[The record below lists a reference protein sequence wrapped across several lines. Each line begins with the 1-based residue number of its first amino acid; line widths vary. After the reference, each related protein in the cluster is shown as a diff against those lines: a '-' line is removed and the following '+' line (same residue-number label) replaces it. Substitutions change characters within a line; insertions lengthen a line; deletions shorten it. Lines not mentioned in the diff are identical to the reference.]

1 MLMHTSLPSR
11 AQTIVDPAVLDA
23 SLTAL
28 LAENDGTG
36 GGSSG
41 PEEMRA
47 PLVALLRAALTDGKA
62 EIEQRFMTDH
72 DGAAV
77 VAASSFLMDAVIR
90 TLYRATI
97 DVVYPIPNPTSS
109 ERLAILAV
117 GGYGRGELAP
127 FSDIDLLFLLPYKR
141 TPVLEQIV
149 EFMLYVLWDL
159 GLKVGHATR
168 SLDDTLRQAQ
178 QDVTIRTSLL
188 ESRHLCGDGDFS
200 QTLRDRFR
208 EEVIEGSGVDFVDA
222 KLLER
227 EKRHLRMGDSRYV
240 LEPNIKEGK
249 GGLRDL
255 HSLFWIAKYLFHVES
270 LGELVELGLLE
281 KDEAH
286 RFVRAQNFLW
296 TVRCHL
302 HYLARRAEERLT
314 FDVQSEIGRLMGY
327 TDHAGSRGV
336 ERFMKHYFL
345 IAKDVGDLTRIFIAA
360 LESEQKRKMVGRRR
374 TTPNTGRAT
383 TVQFVLDGG
392 RLNLAS
398 PEVFAADPVNILR
411 LFHMAQ
417 DQKLEIHPNA
427 LRLVTQS
434 LKLIDTKIRQDPEAN
449 RLFLEILTSRNDPE
463 MSLRRLNEARVF
475 GRFVPD
481 FGRVVAQMQYDMYHV
496 YTVDEHTIY
505 AIGVLARLEA
515 GQLSADL
522 PLAASLVDTILS
534 RRALYVAVLL
544 HDIAKGRPTDH
555 SETGAKIAL
564 TLGPRFGL
572 TEEETETVSWLVRF
586 HLLMSRT
593 AFKRDLDDVQTIY
606 DFVAGVQ
613 SPERL
618 KLLLILTTVDIFAV
632 GPGVWNGWKAA
643 LLRRLYERALELMS
657 GGAIADQRDTR
668 IVKCQ
673 HAVRALLP
681 EFTDEEFTALV
692 SRAYPYYWLSTEP
705 AMIERHAILMREAD
719 RSGAPLSVST
729 RVDLVRCVTEVT
741 IYTGDHPGL
750 FSGIA
755 GALALAGASIVDA
768 RIATM
773 ANGMALDSFWIQDAS
788 GGAFAR
794 PDRLAKLSVLFEHV
808 LSGTIKPQLELKRP
822 VPFPNRSRVFTVPP
836 RVLIDNKA
844 SATHTVIE
852 VNGRDRPGLLFYLT
866 RGITKQ
872 GLQISNAKIATYG
885 EKVVDVFYVKDL
897 FGLKV
902 QSERH
907 LAQIREALIG
917 VLEDFAVKSD
927 PALPQ
932 VANAAPNGKPPEVT
946 KQRA

>member
-1 MLMHTSLPSR
+1 MLMHAPVPVH
-11 AQTIVDPAVLDA
+11 AQEIVDAARLDA
-23 SLTAL
+23 QLAASLEAYEK
-28 LAENDGTG
+28 AANKSRGPDGPR
-36 GGSSG
+36 G
-41 PEEMRA
+41 PI
-47 PLVALLRAALTDGKA
+47 VALLKSALTEGKA
-62 EIEQRFMTDH
+62 EIERRFMLRH
-72 DGAAV
+72 DGAAAV
-77 VAASSFLMDAVIR
+77 SATSFLMDTIISA
-90 TLYRATI
+90 LFRATTEF
-97 DVVYPIPNPTSS
+97 VYPMPNPTSG

-127 FSDIDLLFLLPYKR
+127 YSDIDLLFLLPYKQ
-141 TPVLEQIV
+141 TPVLEQVV
-149 EFMLYVLWDL
+149 EFMLYAMWDL

-168 SLDDTLRQAQ
+168 SVDETLRQAQ
-178 QDVTIRTSLL
+178 ADMTIRTTLV
-188 ESRHLCGDGDFS
+188 ESRHLCGDEGSS
-200 QTLRDRFR
+200 QVLRDRFR
-208 EEVIEGSGVDFVDA
+208 EDVMDGTGVEFVDA

-255 HSLFWIAKYLFHVES
+255 HSLFWIAKYLFHIET
-270 LGELVELGLLE
+270 LDELVELGLLE
-281 KDEAH
+281 KGEAH
-286 RFVRAQNFLW
+286 RFERAQNFLW

-302 HYLARRAEERLT
+302 HYLTKRAEERLT
-314 FDVQSEIGRLMGY
+314 FDVQAEIGRLMGY

-360 LESEQKRKMVGRRR
+360 LESEQKRKMVARKRSSRFSGRS
-374 TTPNTGRAT
+374 TAA
-383 TVQFVLDGG
+383 QFIVDGG
-392 RLNLAS
+392 RLTVADTG
-398 PEVFAADPVNILR
+398 VFAADPVNILR
-411 LFHMAQ
+411 LFHIAQ
-417 DQKLEIHPNA
+417 AQKLDIHPNA

-434 LKLIDTKIRQDPEAN
+434 LKLIDPKLRQDPVAN
-449 RLFLEILTSRNDPE
+449 RLFLEMLTSRNDPE
-463 MSLRRLNEARVF
+463 TTLRRLNEARVF

-505 AIGVLARLEA
+505 AIGVLSRIESGELREE
-515 GQLSADL
+515 
-522 PLAASLVDTILS
+522 LAFPASLVGSVIS
-534 RRALYVAVLL
+534 RRALYVSVLL

-572 TEEETETVSWLVRF
+572 TEEETETVSWLVRH

-593 AFKRDLDDVQTIY
+593 AFKRDLDDVKSIY
-606 DFVAGVQ
+606 DFVAVVQ

-618 KLLLILTTVDIFAV
+618 KLLLLLTTVDIYAV

-643 LLRRLYERALELMS
+643 LLRRLYERSLELMS
-657 GGAIADQRDTR
+657 GGAIADGRDSR
-668 IVKCQ
+668 IAKAQ
-673 HAVRALLP
+673 EAARALLP
-681 EFTDEEFTALV
+681 EFSDEEFAGLV
-692 SRAYPYYWLSTEP
+692 SRTYPYYWLSTDV
-705 AMIERHAILMREAD
+705 AMVERQAILMREAD

-729 RVDLVRCVTEVT
+729 RVDLIRCVTEVT

-750 FSGIA
+750 FSSIA

-768 RIATM
+768 RIVTL
-773 ANGMALDSFWIQDAS
+773 ANGMALDTFWIQDAA

-808 LSGTIKPQLELKRP
+808 LSGTIRPQLELKRP
-822 VPFPNRSRVFTVPP
+822 PPFPSRSRLFTVPP

-852 VNGRDRPGLLFYLT
+852 VNGRDRPGLLFDLT
-866 RGITKQ
+866 RAITSQ
-872 GLQISNAKIATYG
+872 ALQISNAKIATYG
-885 EKVVDVFYVKDL
+885 EKVVDVFYVKDV

-902 QSERH
+902 ESERH
-907 LAQIREALIG
+907 LGKIREALMAVFEEPAAAPKG
-917 VLEDFAVKSD
+917 TAAEVRPGNRETAVK
-927 PALPQ
+927 L
-932 VANAAPNGKPPEVT
+932 
-946 KQRA
+946 RA

>member
-1 MLMHTSLPSR
+1 MLMHAPVLVS
-11 AQTIVDPAVLDA
+11 AQDIVDPDGLETE
-23 SLTAL
+23 LLAL
-28 LAENDGTG
+28 LSDEKIGD
-36 GGSSG
+36 SMRG
-41 PEEMRA
+41 PA
-47 PLVALLRAALTDGKA
+47 GPRAAVVTLLKRTLNLGKA
-62 EIEQRFMTDH
+62 EIEQRFMAAN
-72 DGAAV
+72 DGAAA
-77 VAASSFLMDAVIR
+77 VASTSFLMDSIIR
-90 TLYRATI
+90 ALFRVTTEI
-97 DVVYPIPNPTSS
+97 VFPMPNPTSS
-109 ERLAILAV
+109 ERLAVLAV

-127 FSDIDLLFLLPYKR
+127 YSDIDLLFLLPYKR
-141 TPVLEQIV
+141 TPVPEQVV
-149 EFMLYVLWDL
+149 EFMLYVMWDL

-178 QDVTIRTSLL
+178 ADVTIRTALL
-188 ESRHLCGDGDFS
+188 ESRHLCGDEGSS
-200 QTLRDRFR
+200 QLLRDRFR

-255 HSLFWIAKYLFHVES
+255 HSLFWIAKYLFHVDT
-270 LGELVELGLLE
+270 LDELVELDLLE

-314 FDVQSEIGRLMGY
+314 FDVQAEIGRMMGY

-360 LESEQKRKMVGRRR
+360 LESEQKRKMVARRR
-374 TTPNTGRAT
+374 SARGSGRSTAA
-383 TVQFVLDGG
+383 QFVVDGG
-392 RLNLAS
+392 RLTVADNG
-398 PEVFAADPVNILR
+398 VFAADPVNILR

-417 DQKLEIHPNA
+417 VQKLDIHPNA

-434 LKLIDTKIRQDPEAN
+434 LKLIDPKLRQDPVAN
-449 RLFLEILTSRNDPE
+449 QLFLEMLTSRNDPE
-463 MSLRRLNEARVF
+463 TTLRRLNEARVF

-505 AIGVLARLEA
+505 AIGVLARIESEELHNE
-515 GQLSADL
+515 LSF
-522 PLAASLVDTILS
+522 AASLIGSVVS

-572 TEEETETVSWLVRF
+572 TEEETETVSWLVRY

-606 DFVAGVQ
+606 DFVEKVQ

-618 KLLLILTTVDIFAV
+618 KLLLVLTTVDIYAV

-657 GGAIADQRDTR
+657 GGTISDGRDSRIAKAQE
-668 IVKCQ
+668 
-673 HAVRALLP
+673 AARAELP
-681 EFTDEEFTALV
+681 DFSDADFASLV
-692 SRAYPYYWLSTEP
+692 GRTYPYYWLSTDP
-705 AMIERHAILMREAD
+705 AVVARHARMMREAD
-719 RSGAPLSVST
+719 RDGAPLTVST
-729 RVDLVRCVTEVT
+729 RVDLMRCVTEVT

-768 RIATM
+768 RIVTL
-773 ANGMALDSFWIQDAS
+773 ANGMALDSFWIQDAA

-808 LSGTIKPQLELKRP
+808 LSGTIKPQFELKRP
-822 VPFPNRSRVFTVPP
+822 APFPSRSRVFTVPP

-852 VNGRDRPGLLFYLT
+852 INGRDRPGLLFYLT
-866 RGITKQ
+866 RAITTQ

-902 QSERH
+902 ESERH
-907 LAQIREALIG
+907 LAKIREALIA
-917 VLEDFAVKSD
+917 VFEDGGATK
-927 PALPQ
+927 PAGGE
-932 VANAAPNGKPPEVT
+932 AAPVVREHAPAGPT
-946 KQRA
+946 KLRA